1 MSVDC
6 DTLDAVGK
14 EKKDC
19 KGDFLY
25 MDNEDDIKAER
36 LGKDESFSLY
46 TEQLTVFQ
54 YVSVLASCTFC
65 KIFSR
70 HRFCGSMSPPSVKT
84 ASKNLLS
91 LVFVSNKDRD
101 KGVGARCSV
110 KCSKVTKADKCGK

>member
-36 LGKDESFSLY
+36 LGKEESFSGY
-46 TEQLTVFQ
+46 TL
-54 YVSVLASCTFC
+54 
-65 KIFSR
+65 
-70 HRFCGSMSPPSVKT
+70 M
-84 ASKNLLS
+84 
-91 LVFVSNKDRD
+91 
-101 KGVGARCSV
+101 
-110 KCSKVTKADKCGK
+110 

>member
-36 LGKDESFSLY
+36 LGKDESFSGY
-46 TEQLTVFQ
+46 TL
-54 YVSVLASCTFC
+54 
-65 KIFSR
+65 
-70 HRFCGSMSPPSVKT
+70 M
-84 ASKNLLS
+84 
-91 LVFVSNKDRD
+91 
-101 KGVGARCSV
+101 
-110 KCSKVTKADKCGK
+110 

>member
-36 LGKDESFSLY
+36 LGKDDS
-46 TEQLTVFQ
+46 
-54 YVSVLASCTFC
+54 VSVFTITNTTEPATKNGSGQL
-65 KIFSR
+65 FSQ
-70 HRFCGSMSPPSVKT
+70 
-84 ASKNLLS
+84 
-91 LVFVSNKDRD
+91 
-101 KGVGARCSV
+101 
-110 KCSKVTKADKCGK
+110 